1 MSEGKTHLS
10 VFKSE
15 DSDTG
20 KGQAAKSWQ
29 THTVRLIT

>member
-1 MSEGKTHLS
+1 MNEGKLHLS
-10 VFKSE
+10 AFKSE

-29 THTVRLIT
+29 THSKADN